1 MACKI
6 TVRVITDETSPGD
19 HNFNG
24 FPPYNPSMLCRL
36 IVTVYAPV
44 SILGFLGELSVG
56 CICFVNVFILWEHLY
71 WPGTVF
77 LNYFVLMFCL
87 FVVGFFFFFCS
98 LYELFI
104 YAVFSHCRES
114 FMSLLFTVH
123 FNILVTRILTYQWLF
138 NAFQVMQVY
147 TLTTPEWI
155 LSAQK
160 TTRTTTIWS
169 GVDCQCFEKLKN
181 KGKKTQPF

>member
-1 MACKI
+1 MASKI
-6 TVRVITDETSPGD
+6 IVHVITDETWPGD

-24 FPPYNPSMLCRL
+24 FPSYNPSMLCRS
-36 IVTVYAPV
+36 IITVYAHV
-44 SILGFLGELSVG
+44 SILGFLWELSVG
-56 CICFVNVFILWEHLY
+56 CICFVNVFNYESICIDLVLCSWIILY
-71 WPGTVF
+71 WC
-77 LNYFVLMFCL
+77 FVCL
-87 FVVGFFFFFCS
+87 LLLFFCTV
-98 LYELFI
+98 YELFI

-114 FMSLLFTVH
+114 VMSLLFTVH

>member
-1 MACKI
+1 MFLYYESICI
-6 TVRVITDETSPGD
+6 DLV
-19 HNFNG
+19 
-24 FPPYNPSMLCRL
+24 LCSW
-36 IVTVYAPV
+36 I
-44 SILGFLGELSVG
+44 ILYW
-56 CICFVNVFILWEHLY
+56 CFVCLLLVFC
-71 WPGTVF
+71 
-77 LNYFVLMFCL
+77 FV
-87 FVVGFFFFFCS
+87 FCS
-98 LYELFI
+98 AYELFI

-181 KGKKTQPF
+181 KDKKKPTFLIGRYKTVQI